1 MEFILYLDFNEFYI
15 PQMASNRGF
24 KLFPIR
30 KDLANVYA
38 NDSEVMFIVMSGE
51 DSSRKEMRRCRLL
64 SEGMTE

>member
-1 MEFILYLDFNEFYI
+1 MVMEFILYLDFNEFYI

-38 NDSEVMFIVMSGE
+38 NDSEVMFMLCLEKTAQG
-51 DSSRKEMRRCRLL
+51 RR
-64 SEGMTE
+64 